1 MKNTNYNM
9 KGVRIALA
17 DWHKLKDALTA
28 FIRANYTNYSFD
40 DTIKKVGEYL
50 ALEEYIYGRTYYMCS
65 TYAWCND
72 RLFTTK
78 DEAAFKAATDPM
90 AWMENHIERLSERDE
105 NLERDLQREASIDKY
120 RAERVAYYEKAK
132 EPEIENIAD
141 TLNCC
146 ADYGATVARKAAE
159 RQEAYSYLEGKDL
172 CSRVTEI
179 NSYIASLG
187 FGLMTSVG
195 MLNTLCR
202 MAGVPLIA
210 ENVEVGNLETFVA
223 FAKEVVD
230 SYFTTGPV
238 GSVSES

>member
-1 MKNTNYNM
+1 MPREKGKTMVNINLNDVHTPLTRKVNALYN
-9 KGVRIALA
+9 VFASSNNL
-17 DWHKLKDALTA
+17 
-28 FIRANYTNYSFD
+28 D
-40 DTIKKVGEYL
+40 D
-50 ALEEYIYGRTYYMCS
+50 
-65 TYAWCND
+65 
-72 RLFTTK
+72 
-78 DEAAFKAATDPM
+78 
-90 AWMENHIERLSERDE
+90 
-105 NLERDLQREASIDKY
+105 
-120 RAERVAYYEKAK
+120 
-132 EPEIENIAD
+132 IENITD

-146 ADYGATVARKAAE
+146 ADYGATVARKVAE

-179 NSYIASLG
+179 NSFIASLG
-187 FGLMTSVG
+187 FGLMASVG

-210 ENVEVGNLETFVA
+210 ENVEAGNLETFVA